1 MAEHIASARNRV
13 VQKARVRKDGWT
25 RARRRRFLETLA
37 ESCNVRLAC
46 ETAGLAPSSAY
57 DLRRR
62 DPAFAELWAE
72 ALAQGYETLEAA
84 LLSHALTG
92 VNAIAIGEP
101 GAGDAADAAPPRIV
115 PGSGF
120 APGALNP
127 ASVQLALAL
136 LNRHRQGV
144 DGKPFKGRRRPTP
157 AETDAALKQ
166 QLDTLARQLKAA
178 RPDDAL

>member
-1 MAEHIASARNRV
+1 MAERIAGARNRV

-25 RARRRRFLETLA
+25 RERRRRFLAALA

-46 ETAGLAPSSAY
+46 DIAGLAPSSAY

-62 DPAFAELWAE
+62 DPAFAELWGE
-72 ALAQGYETLEAA
+72 ALAQGYDTLEAA
-84 LLSHALTG
+84 LLSHALIG

-101 GAGDAADAAPPRIV
+101 GPDDAGDGVPAV

-120 APGALNP
+120 APRSLNP

-144 DGKPFKGRRRPTP
+144 DGKPFRGRQRPTA
-157 AETDAALKQ
+157 AETDAALKK
-166 QLDTLARQLKAA
+166 QLDALARQLNAA
-178 RPDDAL
+178 KPDDAV